1 MNFTECLHGNGYT
14 NMVAC
19 VSPTESDLT
28 ETLNTLRYANS
39 AKNMKK
45 PSIPR
50 HLLAFSARKRKFE
63 GLDLPK
69 TPGKFFKLNNT
80 LGPITPIRTA
90 RTTPTPKFNQTVAFS
105 TGTISKFSDSRDSSL
120 NNISEEEMSNLETSS
135 IPSSKQSNM
144 TLVDASYL
152 SPLLR
157 KYFAEHEDKLV
168 QRLQQ
173 TLNMKNSPR

>member
-1 MNFTECLHGNGYT
+1 
-14 NMVAC
+14 MVAC
-19 VSPTESDLT
+19 VSPTEPDLT

-45 PSIPR
+45 PPIPR

-69 TPGKFFKLNNT
+69 TPGKFLKLNNT
-80 LGPITPIRTA
+80 LGPATPISSAKT
-90 RTTPTPKFNQTVAFS
+90 TPKFNQSTVGFS
-105 TGTISKFSDSRDSSL
+105 RTISKFSDSRDSSL

-173 TLNMKNSPR
+173 TLNMKNSLR

>member
-1 MNFTECLHGNGYT
+1 
-14 NMVAC
+14 MVAC

-63 GLDLPK
+63 GFDLPK
-69 TPGKFFKLNNT
+69 TPGKFLKLNNT
-80 LGPITPIRTA
+80 LGPITPIPRPK
-90 RTTPTPKFNQTVAFS
+90 TTTPKFNQTVAFS
-105 TGTISKFSDSRDSSL
+105 TGTISKFSDSRNSSL
-120 NNISEEEMSNLETSS
+120 NNISEEEMNNLETSS

-144 TLVDASYL
+144 TLVDASCL

-173 TLNMKNSPR
+173 TLNMRNSPR

>member
-1 MNFTECLHGNGYT
+1 MGRECLHGNGYT

-63 GLDLPK
+63 GIDLPK
-69 TPGKFFKLNNT
+69 TPGKFLKLNNT
-80 LGPITPIRTA
+80 IGPKTA
-90 RTTPTPKFNQTVAFS
+90 FVLHSHRELHGPFTSLAILEEIPGIQKSFFNKFV
-105 TGTISKFSDSRDSSL
+105 K
-120 NNISEEEMSNLETSS
+120 
-135 IPSSKQSNM
+135 
-144 TLVDASYL
+144 
-152 SPLLR
+152 
-157 KYFAEHEDKLV
+157 
-168 QRLQQ
+168 
-173 TLNMKNSPR
+173 